1 MADINAAMVK
11 ALREETGQGMMECK
25 KALQEANGDAQAARD
40 ILRKKGL
47 VKAEKKAERATSEG
61 LIGIRALPGVAV
73 MVEARCETDFCAR
86 NDEFQ
91 AMVAKLL
98 DLASAAPAG
107 AIEPTDAM
115 KDAVQHALA
124 KTGEN
129 MSYARGVKIA
139 APLIGTY
146 LHHNRKV
153 GVVIGID
160 GQVPE
165 EILTGLCM
173 HIAFSAPMGI
183 RPEDVPADLVAHE
196 RKFAIEEAVASGK
209 PPQIAEKMVEGKLR
223 KFLAERSLLE
233 QAYVRDETKKVKEVL
248 GTATITAF
256 ARFAVGV

>member
-25 KALQEANGDAQAARD
+25 KALQEANGDPQAARD

-47 VKAEKKAERATSEG
+47 VKAEKKAERATGEG
-61 LIGIRALPGVAV
+61 LVGIRTLSGAAV

-86 NDEFQ
+86 NDEFK
-91 AMVAKLL
+91 AMMATLL

-107 AIEPTDAM
+107 AIEATDAM
-115 KDAVQHALA
+115 KDAVQKALS
-124 KTGEN
+124 KIGEN

-146 LHHNRKV
+146 LHHNNKV

-160 GQVPE
+160 GQVSE
-165 EILTGLCM
+165 EILSGLCM

-183 RPEDVPADLVAHE
+183 RPEDVPAELVEHE

-209 PPQIAEKMVEGKLR
+209 PQQIAEKMVEGKLR
-223 KFLAERSLLE
+223 KFLAERALLE
-233 QAYVRDETKKVKEVL
+233 QNYVRDETKKVKEVL
-248 GTATITAF
+248 GKATVTAF
-256 ARFAVGV
+256 ARFAVGA